1 MYRNHTGKFTAKAQA
16 DGAQV
21 IGMGGYAYLPHHQ
34 IQVEVSAQ
42 PTVGSLAVEYK
53 TPGATEYVT
62 AQGSPIDLTALNK
75 ATALRLDNVY
85 VESLRFT
92 PTGLDADKT
101 FSVFVTSNEL

>member
-1 MYRNHTGKFTAKAQA
+1 MFKNHITRITTKAQS

-21 IGMGGYAYLPHHQ
+21 LGMGGYQYLPHHQ

-42 PTVGSLAVEYK
+42 PSAGTLAIEYK

-62 AQGSPIDLTALNK
+62 AQGSPIDLTVLNK

-85 VESLRFT
+85 IDALRFT
-92 PTGLDADKT
+92 PASLDADKT
-101 FSVFVTSNEL
+101 YSVIVASNEQ